1 MLWAIEARF
10 REMVLLV
17 LSKIQ
22 AQKAILCAL
31 TLVCVGGLSTTS
43 WKQRL
48 DCTPWRPVNGLGLS
62 HVHHYRYAGSNGLPL
77 GAHEMPQLMRLEGS
91 EVCWKAPPATEW
103 MMRGRVHGS
112 TDPCMLTA

>member
-1 MLWAIEARF
+1 MSDTHECYGRF
-10 REMVLLV
+10 REIVSLV

-22 AQKAILCAL
+22 VQKAMLCAL

-43 WKQRL
+43 LQAKARL
-48 DCTPWRPVNGLGLS
+48 HALAAFLS

-91 EVCWKAPPATEW
+91 EFCWKAPPAIEW
-103 MMRGRVHGS
+103 MMRGRVYRS